1 MGCGGG
7 AEGAARTSRRGHRV
21 SVELVT
27 GTFEPHV
34 GSRFHATPTHAGEPL
49 ELTLTSVDES
59 TDARPDHPAFSLTFE
74 SPDPSPAEQQIFAL
88 EHAELGRF
96 ELFLVPLAPTTYEAV
111 IN

>member
-1 MGCGGG
+1 MGRGGG
-7 AEGAARTSRRGHRV
+7 AEGAARQGRRRHRV

-34 GSRFHATPTHAGEPL
+34 GSRFQASPTYAGEPI
-49 ELTLTSVDES
+49 ELTLSSVEES
-59 TDARPDHPAFSLTFE
+59 PHARPDHAAFSLTFE
-74 SPDPSPAEQQIFAL
+74 SSDPTPREQQIFSL